1 MAFLSVIT
9 LLPAIF
15 LQRYDVG
22 PDSQGS
28 DALAAFETARLR
40 RSAQFWAAKIGLD
53 PAQQMQ
59 AGNAK
64 VLLLLTVQ
72 QTYLHAVISVPVA

>member
-1 MAFLSVIT
+1 
-9 LLPAIF
+9 
-15 LQRYDVG
+15 
-22 PDSQGS
+22 
-28 DALAAFETARLR
+28 LAAFESARLR

-59 AGNAK
+59 AGNAN